1 MNQMKY
7 ANDNGLYPNAVLTYF
22 NHTSLPVTRRIN
34 VNMLDTLAPTV
45 NILLDEIEKPNNSG
59 GSNSAMSYEPQQQQ
73 QQPPSIPIPPN
84 PPGAFNKIPQIL
96 DPDDLGD
103 EGLVQNNHT
112 ITQLINFGLKKFNIE
127 PVQQRR
133 YLMDLIR
140 TNKLFY
146 STNRN
151 ALRDLISS
159 VVKHQPTVN
168 SFLDW
173 LESIAPIYLLPG
185 EPFYRMMNGGM
196 GMFDPNNPQAAQV
209 PGMNPMIQSLMGNLP
224 PAQAQMVMQNL
235 FANNKSSEQQRQA
248 EEDAQLDRQV
258 SRLYKVMT
266 ISMLKNAMDPNAQGQ
281 KNPAMDMQQQYM
293 MQGWKPSEVIQPDG
307 TRRIEWLPP
316 YAPQGGGQGS
326 PFQDVQ
332 SIIALVQSIISL
344 TGAAG
349 KGTDLNE
356 TLTKVFMEKMM
367 ADPVDQMLKLKQATE
382 TLGLSHSGPTIDPVK
397 QLELQMGLTKLNN
410 EKEFGLRQLEIQER
424 QMQRE
429 AAREEAHEQQSN
441 QNIEMLMKFVPGVI
455 NNMAMPVI
463 QKFFGGGGQQ
473 GQGQQGP
480 PQPPMMGMPQ
490 EEYSGTMF
498 APQQQNYGKA
508 TRLVKQGMGT
518 PVGGILNDNDYYVDP
533 QNGNPMSGI
542 EEQGELQKQAEMR
555 RQIEDEVM
563 HKINMSHLR
572 NNMSPPFEQAAAQNE
587 GFSKEQLM
595 TLSNE
600 ELAQIGQV
608 INNQRQKYESSIND
622 YNEVVMLRQQQSQ
635 QEEQQYQPTSEQQQ
649 HPPVVD
655 METYK
660 ERFNLP
666 EGTNLEDDGLGGETI
681 SEEEYEQSSS
691 GTSSQEQQQVVDFSD
706 DSPPT
711 PVQGQDSLLSDE
723 DLSADDAAL

>member
-1 MNQMKY
+1 
-7 ANDNGLYPNAVLTYF
+7 
-22 NHTSLPVTRRIN
+22 
-34 VNMLDTLAPTV
+34 
-45 NILLDEIEKPNNSG
+45 
-59 GSNSAMSYEPQQQQ
+59 
-73 QQPPSIPIPPN
+73 
-84 PPGAFNKIPQIL
+84 
-96 DPDDLGD
+96 
-103 EGLVQNNHT
+103 
-112 ITQLINFGLKKFNIE
+112 
-127 PVQQRR
+127 
-133 YLMDLIR
+133 
-140 TNKLFY
+140 
-146 STNRN
+146 
-151 ALRDLISS
+151 
-159 VVKHQPTVN
+159 
-168 SFLDW
+168 
-173 LESIAPIYLLPG
+173 
-185 EPFYRMMNGGM
+185 
-196 GMFDPNNPQAAQV
+196 
-209 PGMNPMIQSLMGNLP
+209 
-224 PAQAQMVMQNL
+224 
-235 FANNKSSEQQRQA
+235 
-248 EEDAQLDRQV
+248 
-258 SRLYKVMT
+258 
-266 ISMLKNAMDPNAQGQ
+266 
-281 KNPAMDMQQQYM
+281 
-293 MQGWKPSEVIQPDG
+293 
-307 TRRIEWLPP
+307 
-316 YAPQGGGQGS
+316 
-326 PFQDVQ
+326 
-332 SIIALVQSIISL
+332 
-344 TGAAG
+344 
-349 KGTDLNE
+349 
-356 TLTKVFMEKMM
+356 
-367 ADPVDQMLKLKQATE
+367 
-382 TLGLSHSGPTIDPVK
+382 
-397 QLELQMGLTKLNN
+397 
-410 EKEFGLRQLEIQER
+410 
-424 QMQRE
+424 
-429 AAREEAHEQQSN
+429 
-441 QNIEMLMKFVPGVI
+441 MLMKFVPGVI

-463 QKFFGGGGQQ
+463 QKFFGGGQQ
-473 GQGQQGP
+473 GQP

-635 QEEQQYQPTSEQQQ
+635 QEEQQYQPTTEQQQQQ

-691 GTSSQEQQQVVDFSD
+691 GGSASASQDQVVDFSD
-706 DSPPT
+706 DSPT
-711 PVQGQDSLLSDE
+711 PVQSQSDSLLSDE

>member
-1 MNQMKY
+1 
-7 ANDNGLYPNAVLTYF
+7 
-22 NHTSLPVTRRIN
+22 
-34 VNMLDTLAPTV
+34 
-45 NILLDEIEKPNNSG
+45 
-59 GSNSAMSYEPQQQQ
+59 
-73 QQPPSIPIPPN
+73 
-84 PPGAFNKIPQIL
+84 
-96 DPDDLGD
+96 
-103 EGLVQNNHT
+103 
-112 ITQLINFGLKKFNIE
+112 
-127 PVQQRR
+127 
-133 YLMDLIR
+133 
-140 TNKLFY
+140 
-146 STNRN
+146 
-151 ALRDLISS
+151 
-159 VVKHQPTVN
+159 
-168 SFLDW
+168 
-173 LESIAPIYLLPG
+173 
-185 EPFYRMMNGGM
+185 
-196 GMFDPNNPQAAQV
+196 
-209 PGMNPMIQSLMGNLP
+209 
-224 PAQAQMVMQNL
+224 
-235 FANNKSSEQQRQA
+235 
-248 EEDAQLDRQV
+248 
-258 SRLYKVMT
+258 
-266 ISMLKNAMDPNAQGQ
+266 
-281 KNPAMDMQQQYM
+281 
-293 MQGWKPSEVIQPDG
+293 
-307 TRRIEWLPP
+307 
-316 YAPQGGGQGS
+316 
-326 PFQDVQ
+326 
-332 SIIALVQSIISL
+332 
-344 TGAAG
+344 
-349 KGTDLNE
+349 
-356 TLTKVFMEKMM
+356 
-367 ADPVDQMLKLKQATE
+367 
-382 TLGLSHSGPTIDPVK
+382 
-397 QLELQMGLTKLNN
+397 LTKLNN

-463 QKFFGGGGQQ
+463 QKFFGGGQNQQQQQ
-473 GQGQQGP
+473 GQQP

-572 NNMSPPFEQAAAQNE
+572 NNMSPPFEQEAAHNE

-608 INNQRQKYESSIND
+608 ISNQRQKYESSIND
-622 YNEVVMLRQQQSQ
+622 YNEVVMLRQQQQSQ
-635 QEEQQYQPTSEQQQ
+635 QEEQQYQPSEQQ

-681 SEEEYEQSSS
+681 SEEEYESSS
-691 GTSSQEQQQVVDFSD
+691 GSASSQEQVVDFSD
-706 DSPPT
+706 DSPT
-711 PVQGQDSLLSDE
+711 PVQSQSDSLLSDE